1 VDFFQDARVLE
12 AEDRHSRRRKRARRV
27 YDNVNRVF
35 FAGLLVLV
43 FLVFKR
49 FYEFVEP
56 YLFWF

>member
-35 FAGLLVLV
+35 FAGLLVLA
-43 FLVFKR
+43 FLVFKK
-49 FYEFVEP
+49 FYGFVAP
-56 YLFWF
+56 YLFW